1 MRKQGV
7 IGELVREVS
16 EKNIRDFGF
25 MVSRMMS
32 DQGKIEKFA

>member
-16 EKNIRDFGF
+16 ENVRDVGC
-25 MVSRMMS
+25 MVSRMTS
-32 DQGKIEKFA
+32 DQGKIEKSA